1 MKINLAEFLDNLD
14 SALESA
20 ASGRE
25 RVERIRQGKPVAA
38 LVSIEDLQLL
48 IRLENELD
56 LKAVRKVRREK
67 GKPISLAAV
76 KVRLGM

>member
-25 RVERIRQGKPVAA
+25 RVELIRQGKPVAA